1 MEFVKTDLEG
11 LYIIKPKLFEDE
23 RGLFTRTYCKNE
35 FQEVGLKTDFVQFNH
50 SFNKKRG
57 TVRGMHYQMPPYSE
71 VKLIR
76 CVQGRVIDVAVDIRK
91 SSPTFLKSVAVELS
105 AENMF
110 SILIPTGFA
119 HGFQTLE
126 DNTSLIY
133 HHTEFFQADANAGL
147 RPNDPELSIQWPL
160 PFVNVSE
167 KDKTQKLINQD
178 FKGI

>member
-11 LYIIKPKLFEDE
+11 LYIIKPKLIEDE

-35 FQEVGLKTDFVQFNH
+35 FLAVGLKTDFVQFNH

-71 VKLIR
+71 IKLIR
-76 CVQGRVIDVAVDIRK
+76 CVQGRVIDVAVDIRRN
-91 SSPTFLKSVAVELS
+91 SPTFLKSVAVELS
-105 AENMF
+105 AENML

-147 RPNDPELSIQWPL
+147 RPDDPKLSINWPL
-160 PFVNVSE
+160 PFVNISD
-167 KDKTQKLINQD
+167 KDKNQKLINQD

>member
-11 LYIIKPKLFEDE
+11 LYIIKPKLIEDE

-35 FQEVGLKTDFVQFNH
+35 SLAVGLKTDFVQFNH

-71 VKLIR
+71 IKLIR
-76 CVQGRVIDVAVDIRK
+76 CVQGRVIDVAVDIRRN
-91 SSPTFLKSVAVELS
+91 SPTFLKSVAVELS
-105 AENMF
+105 VENML

-147 RPNDPELSIQWPL
+147 RPDDPELSIRWPL
-160 PFVNVSE
+160 PFVNISE

>member
-11 LYIIKPKLFEDE
+11 LYIIKPKLIEDE

-35 FQEVGLKTDFVQFNH
+35 LLAVGLNTDFVQFNH

-57 TVRGMHYQMPPYSE
+57 TIRGMHYQMPPYSE
-71 VKLIR
+71 TKLIR
-76 CVQGRVIDVAVDIRK
+76 CVQGMVIDVAVDIRRN
-91 SSPTFLKSVAVELS
+91 SPTFLKSVAVELS
-105 AENMF
+105 AENML
-110 SILIPTGFA
+110 SILIPKGFA

-133 HHTEFFQADANAGL
+133 HHTEFFQADASAGL
-147 RPNDPELSIQWPL
+147 RPDDPELSISWPL
-160 PFVNVSE
+160 PFVNISE
-167 KDKTQKLINQD
+167 KDKNQKLLNHN